1 MPRTHRSRSCGDA
14 KPLPPDSPDHGAMHG
29 ARPFRQDR
37 TMQREREHTPGT
49 SPRPSP
55 PPGAERESVP
65 VPLAFPLRLWGRG
78 TGGGG
83 LVVCATLSRSRSRS
97 RIRVTQRRIF
107 QTAAGR
113 IASVCHQDRG
123 LRFRCLYQGIPL
135 IPLNP
140 TLSRQIPPKNCAGR
154 GRNERCADRNSEGR
168 SD

>member
-14 KPLPPDSPDHGAMHG
+14 RPLPPDSPDHGAMHG

-37 TMQREREHTPGT
+37 TMQREREHTPT

-65 VPLAFPLRLWGRG
+65 VPLVFPLRLWGRG

-97 RIRVTQRRIF
+97 RIRVTQRQIF

-123 LRFRCLYQGIPL
+123 LLFRCLYQGIPL
-135 IPLNP
+135 IPLYP